1 MLFGF
6 VCSNARVW
14 RRVYEKK
21 EMFYL
26 SFKIIDLGIDTFL
39 KFIYE
44 NFLYI
49 SSQVFQL
56 LTDLKEQRK
65 ESGKNKHSSGQQNL
79 NTITYE
85 TLKYISKTPCKHQ
98 SPEIVR
104 EFLTAMKSHKLTKAE
119 KLQLLNHRPVTAVEI
134 QLVSEGGLN
143 VDGLVSGSEM

>member
-1 MLFGF
+1 MLSGF
-6 VCSNARVW
+6 ICSNARVW
-14 RRVYEKK
+14 GRVYEKK

-26 SFKIIDLGIDTFL
+26 SFKIIDLGIDTFF

-49 SSQVFQL
+49 STQVFQL

-85 TLKYISKTPCKHQ
+85 
-98 SPEIVR
+98 
-104 EFLTAMKSHKLTKAE
+104 
-119 KLQLLNHRPVTAVEI
+119 
-134 QLVSEGGLN
+134 VSLGFQRVYPN
-143 VDGLVSGSEM
+143 YY